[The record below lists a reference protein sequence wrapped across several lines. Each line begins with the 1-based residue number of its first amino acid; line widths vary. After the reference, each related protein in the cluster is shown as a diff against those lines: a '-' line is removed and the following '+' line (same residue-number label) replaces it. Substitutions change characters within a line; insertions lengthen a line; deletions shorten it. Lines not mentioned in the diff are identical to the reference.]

1 MKKAMLILI
10 CAVLSIALTA
20 CGNAD
25 NNSEAALNGLDY
37 VLELSEEPIY
47 DNVEIISEASVAGE
61 AGSYEDLAEN
71 DLPYR
76 KNLCFIAFEVESVYS
91 EEEEIGIVGESRS
104 STLYKAHV
112 YYDFLSDSE
121 CDYYINIYHAGDE
134 TSQYYGC
141 PGYAV
146 GHKYAAAV
154 SGNETWVVANTKL
167 EFSIYTINDVEFAYH
182 HCAEE
187 IKLSGDYVNL
197 DLEMTDS
204 EKSVI
209 TTTKNNP
216 VLYTQKSTV
225 KSLGSFIRDD
235 WSSRGIAEDGNE
247 AE

>member
-1 MKKAMLILI
+1 MKKYILI
-10 CAVLSIALTA
+10 FICAILSIAFAA
-20 CGNAD
+20 CADANAG
-25 NNSEAALNGLDY
+25 SEAALNGLDY
-37 VLELSEEPIY
+37 VLELNEEPIY
-47 DNVEIISEASVAGE
+47 DNVEIIPEVSAAGE
-61 AGSYEDLAEN
+61 ALSYEELAEN

-76 KNLCFIAFEVESVYS
+76 SNLCFIAFKIESVYS
-91 EEEEIGIVGESRS
+91 ADEETAIIGEDRD

-121 CDYYINIYHAGDE
+121 CDYYINIYHAGDQ

-146 GHKYAAAV
+146 GQKYAAAV
-154 SGNETWVVANTKL
+154 SGNETWVVANSKL
-167 EFSIYTINDVEFAYH
+167 EFSIYTINGVELAYH

-197 DLEMTDS
+197 DLEMTDT

-216 VLYTQKSTV
+216 VIYTQKSTLT
-225 KSLGSFIRDD
+225 SLGSFIRDD
-235 WSSRGIAEDGNE
+235 WSVRGLAKTENGE
-247 AE
+247 E

>member
-1 MKKAMLILI
+1 MKKTMLIFLCVI
-10 CAVLSIALTA
+10 LSIAFTA
-20 CGNAD
+20 CGSNDAAG
-25 NNSEAALNGLDY
+25 EAALNGLDY
-37 VLELSEEPIY
+37 VLELNEEHIY
-47 DNVEIISEASVAGE
+47 DNVEIIPEASVAGE
-61 AGSYEDLAEN
+61 AGSYEELAEN

-76 KNLCFIAFEVESVYS
+76 KNLCFIAFEIESVYS
-91 EEEEIGIVGESRS
+91 EDEEIEIVGESRS

-121 CDYYINIYHAGDE
+121 CDYYINIYHAGDK

-146 GHKYAAAV
+146 GYKYAAAV
-154 SGNETWVVANTKL
+154 SGNETWMVANSKL
-167 EFSIYTINDVEFAYH
+167 EFSIYTIDGVELAYH

-197 DLEMTDS
+197 DLEMVDA
-204 EKSVI
+204 ERSVI

-216 VLYTQKSTV
+216 VIYTQKSTV

-235 WSSRGIAEDGNE
+235 WSGRGLAEVENE
-247 AE
+247 IE

>member
-1 MKKAMLILI
+1 MKKPILI
-10 CAVLSIALTA
+10 FLCVILSIAFTA
-20 CGNAD
+20 CGNNGTAD
-25 NNSEAALNGLDY
+25 EAALDGLDY

-47 DNVEIISEASVAGE
+47 DNVEIIPEASVAGE
-61 AGSYEDLAEN
+61 ALSYEELAEN

-76 KNLCFIAFEVESVYS
+76 SNLCFIAFEIESVYS
-91 EEEEIGIVGESRS
+91 DEEEIKIVGENRS

-112 YYDFLSDSE
+112 YYDLLSDSE
-121 CDYYINIYHAGDE
+121 CDYYINIYHAGDQK
-134 TSQYYGC
+134 SQYYGC

-154 SGNETWVVANTKL
+154 SGNETWAVANSKL
-167 EFSIYTINDVEFAYH
+167 EFSIYTIDGVELAYH

-187 IKLSGDYVNL
+187 IKLTGDYVNL
-197 DLEMTDS
+197 NLEMADT

-235 WSSRGIAEDGNE
+235 WSSRGLAEVENGIE
-247 AE
+247 